1 MSDEY
6 NVTMPT
12 RRYEQRL
19 RAQTAGE
26 TRRRVLDALYDRLR
40 EAPAEPVSVD
50 RIARTAGVA
59 RSTVYVIFG
68 SRAGLFDAF
77 AADLLESGGFHR
89 VLDAVADPDPR
100 VSLREG
106 IPGGVHTFAAHRD
119 VYRALISM
127 AALDPDAAGGAM
139 QRSEQRRA
147 KGMMRLARR
156 LARHGLLREGLTAK
170 KAADQLWVLT
180 SFDAFDL
187 LYTGRGLSANE
198 VGRVLV
204 DIAERS
210 VLASFGPTYPTIAS
224 ARSSARA

>member
-6 NVTMPT
+6 SVTMPT
-12 RRYEQRL
+12 RRYEQRR
-19 RAQTAGE
+19 RAQSAEE
-26 TRRRVLDALYDRLR
+26 TRRRVLAALYDQLH
-40 EAPAEPVSVD
+40 EGPTEPVSID
-50 RIARTAGVA
+50 RIASAAEVA

-100 VSLREG
+100 VTLREG
-106 IPGGVHTFAAHRD
+106 IPGGVHIFAAHRD
-119 VYRALISM
+119 VYRALVSM

-139 QRSEQRRA
+139 QRSEQRRT

-156 LARHGLLREGLTAK
+156 PAKQRLLREGLTAK
-170 KAADQLWVLT
+170 KAADQLWILT

-187 LYTGRGLSANE
+187 LYSGRGLSANE
-198 VGRVLV
+198 VARVLV
-204 DIAERS
+204 EMAERS
-210 VLASFGPTYPTIAS
+210 LLANLDTGERSVRGPGAGGTA
-224 ARSSARA
+224 